1 VSAVVYRDV
10 TAGGVRVRVAEC
22 GSGPALLLLHGLF
35 LDNTTWNG
43 LRPALAARHRVVM
56 PDLPGFGASE
66 KPHPSR
72 FPYAIESF
80 AEVVADLYAGLDLG
94 RATLVGH
101 CLGGAV
107 AITLAACH
115 PELVSELVL
124 VDALCEAPRLGAYGR
139 LGLLP
144 GVGGFVLK
152 QLWNRRVFGAF
163 FREQLVDNPSRVT
176 AETLDT
182 YYASFDEP
190 PARTSAHE
198 TLRALVDTRQ
208 LATRASGLR
217 LPTLVAWGSHD
228 RVVPAGVARRLARDI
243 KDARLELLDAG
254 HLPQEERPQELGHVM
269 LRFFDDQRGEAR
281 SEGLDGV

>member
-1 VSAVVYRDV
+1 VSEVVYRDV
-10 TAGGVRVRVAEC
+10 TAGGVRVRVAES
-22 GSGPALLLLHGLF
+22 GSGPSLLLLHGLF

-43 LRPALAARHRVVM
+43 LRATLAETHRVVT

-72 FPYAIESF
+72 FSYAIESF
-80 AEVVADLYAGLDLG
+80 AEVVADLYAGLELG

-101 CLGGAV
+101 CLGGAI
-107 AITLAACH
+107 AITLAARH

-139 LGLLP
+139 VGLLP
-144 GVGGFVLK
+144 TVGGFVLK
-152 QLWNRRVFGAF
+152 QLWNRHIFGAF
-163 FREQLVDNPSRVT
+163 FRDQLVAKTSELSP
-176 AETLDT
+176 AIIAG
-182 YYASFDEP
+182 YYAAFDEP

-208 LATRASGLR
+208 LATRARGLR

-228 RVVPAGVARRLARDI
+228 RVVPAAVARRLARSIQDS
-243 KDARLELLDAG
+243 RLELLDAG
-254 HLPQEERPQELGHVM
+254 HLPQEERPSELGHVM
-269 LRFFDDQRGEAR
+269 LRFFDDQRGA
-281 SEGLDGV
+281 